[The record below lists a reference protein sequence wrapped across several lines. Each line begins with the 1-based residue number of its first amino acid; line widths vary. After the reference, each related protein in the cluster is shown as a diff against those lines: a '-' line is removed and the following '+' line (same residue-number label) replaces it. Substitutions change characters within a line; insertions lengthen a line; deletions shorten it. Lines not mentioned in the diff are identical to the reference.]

1 MVYITFVC
9 IGMLRFG
16 CQKCSFIY
24 LFGSKKDALLN
35 IDIIY
40 LMLSHAYGFGMHKPT
55 PRGEFATFLKNAR
68 EMPSEGMIAL
78 RIEGAIIKFLMKPE
92 GAIIRYLKAY

>member
-1 MVYITFVC
+1 
-9 IGMLRFG
+9 
-16 CQKCSFIY
+16 
-24 LFGSKKDALLN
+24 
-35 IDIIY
+35 
-40 LMLSHAYGFGMHKPT
+40 MHKPT

-68 EMPSEGMIAL
+68 EMPSEGMISL